1 MDWVLDW
8 AREIILIVMAISFLE
23 LVLPSGG
30 MKKYLKFIFSLV
42 ILSVILF
49 PLNKGVEP
57 ALDAFEPIATNQSSI
72 KEPSVAA
79 LQRAQTLQLAEV
91 IQEKARTE
99 INNIARNE
107 FPDIS
112 ITSIEIY
119 LNEEIRDPDYGQVR
133 WVVIQT
139 DHMGPEKEFQG
150 KIAETLKISTSQ
162 IRIEESDTGGK
173 NEGVLEKTEG

>member
-57 ALDAFEPIATNQSSI
+57 ALDAFEPISTKQSSLS
-72 KEPSVAA
+72 EPSVAA
-79 LQRAQTLQLAEV
+79 LKRTQTMQLARV

-99 INNIARNE
+99 INNLARNE

-119 LNEEIRDPDYGQVR
+119 LNEEIQDPDYGQVR

-139 DHMGPEKEFQG
+139 EPLGHEKEFQNQ
-150 KIAETLKISTSQ
+150 IAETLKISASQ

-173 NEGVLEKTEG
+173 NEGVLEKAEG